1 MLSKVDQKLIQENE
15 QLKQQLEQFKSAVD
29 ELQLLNEIAIAAG
42 NSQSTD
48 QTLNTIVQK
57 ILRAVNTEQGSIMLL
72 TDDQN
77 DPFKT
82 FLRKE
87 DFSTLKPHYRIN
99 TSISGWVLKNEEPL
113 LIKNL
118 SKDNRFHSTEEERKD
133 IKSILCTPIWFEG
146 KIIGIMTM
154 VNKKDKTEFTESDQT
169 LLSIISIQTGQLIKN
184 SQLQQEYFQKTKEAE
199 LSRWESEKLKEL
211 DTIKTNFFTNLSHE
225 FRTPLTL
232 ILGPLEKLL
241 DGKTKGDPSSQ
252 YQLMHNH
259 ASRLLQLVNQ
269 LLDLSSLDAGK
280 MELEIG
286 EYDIVSFVKGIVSSF
301 RHFAEEKKIAINF
314 TSKNEKLEACFDRD
328 KLQKIISNLLSNAIK
343 FNKENGIV
351 NINLSEKRSK
361 GISYLQIDVE
371 DNGPGMSSEFQK
383 NIFDRFYKSQGL
395 STFEGTGIGLALVKE
410 LVELHYGEIDLKSTE
425 GKGTRFKITIPV
437 DEEFYEKKNIVINK
451 TIQAEDRV
459 RPAVK
464 ISEADDAKDEII
476 EEAPVILIVEDN
488 DDMRQ
493 FIKEN
498 VQTNYKVIEAVHGED
513 GLNKALE
520 NIPDLIIS
528 DVLMPKLNGY
538 EFCSKIKTDERTSHI
553 PVILLTLKAETNS
566 RIKGLETGADDY
578 LTKPFYSAE
587 LLTRIKNLIDQRKKL
602 REKFS
607 KEITLEPKDV
617 AVTSTD
623 EKFLTRVLE
632 IVEKN
637 VSNENFSA
645 EDFAENVGMSKTHLN
660 RKLNALTDVSA
671 NEFIRTYRLKKA
683 ARLLSGRSG
692 NISEIAYEV
701 GFSNP
706 SYFAESFKKHF
717 GYSPSEY
724 LQKQSSPTS
733 TIS

>member
-1 MLSKVDQKLIQENE
+1 MLSKADQKLIQENE
-15 QLKQQLEQFKSAVD
+15 ELKKQLEQFKSAVN

-57 ILRAVNTEQGSIMLL
+57 ILRAVNAEQGSIMLL

-118 SKDNRFHSTEEERKD
+118 AKDNRFHSTEEERKD
-133 IKSILCTPIWFEG
+133 IKSILCSPIWFEG

-154 VNKKDKTEFTESDQT
+154 VNKKDKTEFTDSDQT

-211 DTIKTNFFTNLSHE
+211 DMIKTNFFTNLSHE

-280 MELEIG
+280 MKLEIG
-286 EYDIVSFVKGIVSSF
+286 EYDIVSFVKGIASSF
-301 RHFAEEKKIAINF
+301 ESFAEEKNIKINF
-314 TSKNEKLEACFDRD
+314 TSKNEKLDACFDRD

-343 FNKENGIV
+343 FNKESGIV
-351 NINLSEKRSK
+351 NITLGDRRSK
-361 GISYLQIDVE
+361 GISYLQIEVE
-371 DNGPGMSSEFQK
+371 DNGPGMSSEVQK
-383 NIFDRFYKSQGL
+383 HIFDRFYKSQGL
-395 STFEGTGIGLALVKE
+395 STVEGTGIGLALVKE
-410 LVELHYGEIDLKSTE
+410 LVELHYGEIDLKSAE
-425 GKGTRFKITIPV
+425 GKGTRFRITIPV
-437 DEEFYEKKNIVINK
+437 DEEFYEKKNVVVSK
-451 TIQAEDRV
+451 SSLAEDRV
-459 RPAVK
+459 RQVMK
-464 ISEADDAKDEII
+464 ISKADDTKDEIN
-476 EEAPVILIVEDN
+476 EEAPVILIAEDN
-488 DDMRQ
+488 EDMRQ

-498 VQTNYKVIEAVHGED
+498 IQTTYKVAEAIDGED
-513 GLNKALE
+513 GISKALE
-520 NIPDLIIS
+520 TIPDLIIS

-538 EFCSKIKTDERTSHI
+538 EFCSRIKSDERTSHI
-553 PVILLTLKAETNS
+553 PVILLTSKAETNS
-566 RIKGLETGADDY
+566 RLMGLETGADDY
-578 LTKPFYSAE
+578 LTKPFNSSE
-587 LLTRIKNLIDQRKKL
+587 LLSRIKNLIDQRKKL

-607 KEITLEPKDV
+607 KEITLEPKDI

-623 EKFLTRVLE
+623 EKFLARVLE
-632 IVEKN
+632 VVEKN

-645 EDFAENVGMSKTHLN
+645 EDFAQNVGMSKTHLN
-660 RKLNALTDVSA
+660 RKLNALTDASA

-706 SYFAESFKKHF
+706 SYFAESFKKLF

-724 LQKQSSPTS
+724 LQKQNSPVS
-733 TIS
+733 

>member
-1 MLSKVDQKLIQENE
+1 MLSKADQKLFRENE
-15 QLKQQLEQFKSAVD
+15 ELKQKLEQYKSAVN
-29 ELQLLNEIAIAAG
+29 ELQLLNEIAIASG
-42 NSQSTD
+42 YSQNID
-48 QTLNTIVQK
+48 QTLNSIVQK
-57 ILRAVNTEQGSIMLL
+57 ILRAVNAEQGSIMLL
-72 TDDQN
+72 TEDEQ
-77 DPFKT
+77 DPFQT
-82 FLRKE
+82 FIRKE
-87 DFSTLKPHYRIN
+87 AYSTLQPHYHIN
-99 TSISGWVLKNEEPL
+99 TSISGWVLKNEESL

-118 SKDNRFHSTEEERKD
+118 SKDNRFNSTEEERKD

-146 KIIGIMTM
+146 KIIGVMTM

-241 DGKTKGDPSSQ
+241 EGKTKGDPSSQ

-269 LLDLSSLDAGK
+269 LLDLSSIDAGK
-280 MELEIG
+280 MKLEIG
-286 EYDIVSFVKGIVSSF
+286 KYDVVSFIKGIVSSF
-301 RHFAEEKKIAINF
+301 QNFAEEKKISINF
-314 TSKNEKLEACFDRD
+314 TSKSEKLDACFDRD

-351 NINLSEKRSK
+351 NIVLAEKKSK
-361 GISYLQIDVE
+361 GYSQLQIDVE
-371 DNGPGMSSEFQK
+371 DNGPGMNREFQK
-383 NIFDRFYKSQGL
+383 NIFNRFYKSQGL

-410 LVELHYGEIDLKSTE
+410 LVELHFGEVEVKSVE
-425 GKGTRFKITIPV
+425 DKGTKFKILIPV
-437 DEEFYEKKNIVINK
+437 DEEFYEKKNVAIQK
-451 TIQAEDRV
+451 TITTEARV
-459 RPAVK
+459 KPVEK
-464 ISEADDAKDEII
+464 TSEAEIIKDENS
-476 EEAPVILIVEDN
+476 EEAPMILIVEDN
-488 DDMRQ
+488 NDMRH

-498 VQTNYKVIEAVHGED
+498 IQTNYKVIEAIDGED

-520 NIPDLIIS
+520 NIPDLVIS

-538 EFCSKIKTDERTSHI
+538 ELCSKIKTEERTSHI
-553 PVILLTLKAETNS
+553 PVILLTSKAETNS
-566 RIKGLETGADDY
+566 RLKGLETGADDY
-578 LTKPFYSAE
+578 LTKPFNSAE
-587 LLTRIKNLIDQRKKL
+587 LLLRIKNLIDQRKKL

-607 KEITLEPKDV
+607 KEITLEPKDI
-617 AVTSTD
+617 TINSTD

-660 RKLNALTDVSA
+660 RKLNALTETSA

-683 ARLLSGRSG
+683 ARLLSGKSG

-724 LQKQSSPTS
+724 LQKQSTS
-733 TIS
+733 FS

>member
-1 MLSKVDQKLIQENE
+1 MLTKADQKLFQENE
-15 QLKQQLEQFKSAVD
+15 ELKQQLEQFKSAVD
-29 ELQLLNEIAIAAG
+29 ELQILNEIALAAG

-57 ILRAVNTEQGSIMLL
+57 ILRAVNAEQGSIMLM
-72 TDDQN
+72 TDNQN
-77 DPFKT
+77 DPFRT
-82 FLRKE
+82 FLHKE
-87 DFSTLKPHYRIN
+87 DFSTLKPHYRLN

-118 SKDNRFHSTEEERKD
+118 AKDSRFNSTQKEQKD
-133 IKSILCTPIWFEG
+133 IKSILCSPIWFEG

-154 VNKKDKTEFTESDQT
+154 VNKKDKTEFTEGDQT
-169 LLSIISIQTGQLIKN
+169 LLSIISIQAGQLIKN

-241 DGKTKGDPSSQ
+241 DGKAKGDPSSQ
-252 YQLMHNH
+252 YQLIHNH

-280 MELEIG
+280 MNLEIG
-286 EYDIVSFVKGIVSSF
+286 KYDIVGFVKGIASSF
-301 RHFAEEKKIAINF
+301 ESFAEEKNIKINF
-314 TSKNEKLEACFDRD
+314 TSKKEKLDACFDRD

-343 FNKENGIV
+343 FNKENGFV
-351 NINLSEKRSK
+351 NIRLSEKSIK
-361 GISYLQIDVE
+361 GISYVQIEVE
-371 DNGPGMSSEFQK
+371 DNGPGISSEFQK

-395 STFEGTGIGLALVKE
+395 STVEGTGIGLALVKE
-410 LVELHYGEIDLKSTE
+410 LVELHFGEIDLKSAE
-425 GKGTRFKITIPV
+425 GKGTRFKVTIPV
-437 DEEFYEKKNIVINK
+437 NEEFYEKKNFEVSK
-451 TIQAEDRV
+451 SFRSEDKV
-459 RPAVK
+459 RTFTEVK
-464 ISEADDAKDEII
+464 DNTSASDEII
-476 EEAPVILIVEDN
+476 EEAPLVLIVEDN

-493 FIKEN
+493 FIIEN
-498 VQTNYKVIEAVHGED
+498 IQTSYKVIEAVDGED
-513 GLNKALE
+513 GINKAVE
-520 NIPDLIIS
+520 DVPDLIIS

-553 PVILLTLKAETNS
+553 PVILLTSKAETNS
-566 RIKGLETGADDY
+566 RIMGLETGADDY
-578 LTKPFYSAE
+578 LSKPFNSTE
-587 LLTRIKNLIDQRKKL
+587 LLLRVKNLIDQRRKL
-602 REKFS
+602 REKFG
-607 KEITLEPKDV
+607 KEITLEPKDI

-660 RKLNALTDVSA
+660 RKLNALTDTSA
-671 NEFIRTYRLKKA
+671 NEFIRTFRLKKA

-706 SYFAESFKKHF
+706 SYFAESFKKLF

-724 LQKQSSPTS
+724 LQNQRTSS
-733 TIS
+733 IS

>member
-1 MLSKVDQKLIQENE
+1 MLSKADEKLIQENE
-15 QLKQQLEQFKSAVD
+15 QLKQQLEQFKSAVN

-42 NSQSTD
+42 NSASVD
-48 QTLNTIVQK
+48 QTLNTIVHK
-57 ILRAVNTEQGSIMLL
+57 ILRAVNAEQGSIMLL
-72 TDDQN
+72 TNDQN
-77 DPFKT
+77 DPFIT

-99 TSISGWVLKNEEPL
+99 TSISGWVLKNEESL
-113 LIKNL
+113 LIENL
-118 SKDNRFHSTEEERKD
+118 SKDKRFNSTEEERID

-146 KIIGIMTM
+146 KIIGILTM

-184 SQLQQEYFQKTKEAE
+184 SQLQQEYFLKTKEAE

-241 DGKTKGDPSSQ
+241 DSKTSGDPSSQ
-252 YQLMHNH
+252 YQLMYNH

-280 MELEIG
+280 MKLEISR
-286 EYDIVSFVKGIVSSF
+286 YDVVSFIKGIASSF
-301 RHFAEEKKIAINF
+301 QHFAEEKKISVNLN
-314 TSKNEKLEACFDRD
+314 SKNEKLEACFDRD

-343 FNKENGIV
+343 FNKENRFV
-351 NINLSEKRSK
+351 NIILAEKKSK
-361 GISYLQIDVE
+361 GYSYIQIEVE
-371 DNGPGMSSEFQK
+371 DNGLGMSSEFQK
-383 NIFDRFYKSQGL
+383 NIFNRFYKSQGL

-410 LVELHYGEIDLKSTE
+410 LVELHYGEIDLKSVE

-437 DEEFYEKKNIVINK
+437 DEAFYENKNVGIKKI
-451 TIQAEDRV
+451 IQTEDRV
-459 RPAVK
+459 GPVVK
-464 ISEADDAKDEII
+464 ISETEDVKDEIS
-476 EEAPVILIVEDN
+476 EEAPLILIVEDN
-488 DDMRQ
+488 NDMRQ

-498 VQTNYKVIEAVHGED
+498 IQINYKVIESSDGEV
-513 GLNKALE
+513 GLNTALE

-538 EFCSKIKTDERTSHI
+538 ELCEKVKRDERTSHI
-553 PVILLTLKAETNS
+553 PVILLTSKAETNS
-566 RIKGLETGADDY
+566 RLKGLETGADDY
-578 LTKPFYSAE
+578 LTKPFYSTE
-587 LLTRIKNLIDQRKKL
+587 LLLRIKNLIDQRKKL

-607 KEITLEPKDV
+607 REITLEPKDI

-623 EKFLTRVLE
+623 EKFLIRVLE

-637 VSNENFSA
+637 VGNEKFSA
-645 EDFAENVGMSKTHLN
+645 EDFAESVGMSKTHLN
-660 RKLNALTDVSA
+660 RKLNALTDASA
-671 NEFIRTYRLKKA
+671 NEFIRTIRLKKA

-706 SYFAESFKKHF
+706 SYFAESFKKLF

-724 LQKQSSPTS
+724 LQKQITPP

>member
-1 MLSKVDQKLIQENE
+1 MLSKADQKLIQENE
-15 QLKQQLEQFKSAVD
+15 ELKQKLEQYKSAVN
-29 ELQLLNEIAIAAG
+29 ELQLLNEIAIASG
-42 NSQSTD
+42 YSQNID
-48 QTLNTIVQK
+48 QTLNTMVQK
-57 ILRAVNTEQGSIMLL
+57 ILRAVNAEQGSIMLL
-72 TDDQN
+72 TDDEQ
-77 DPFKT
+77 DPFRT

-87 DFSTLKPHYRIN
+87 DFSTLKPQYRIN
-99 TSISGWVLKNEEPL
+99 ASISGWVLKNEESL

-118 SKDNRFHSTEEERKD
+118 PKDNRFNSTEEERKD

-146 KIIGIMTM
+146 KIIGVMTM
-154 VNKKDKTEFTESDQT
+154 VNKKDKTEFIENDQT
-169 LLSIISIQTGQLIKN
+169 LLSIISIQAGQLIKN

-241 DGKTKGDPSSQ
+241 EGNSKSDPSSQ
-252 YQLMHNH
+252 YQLMYNH

-269 LLDLSSLDAGK
+269 LLDLSSLDADK
-280 MELEIG
+280 MKLEIG
-286 EYDIVSFVKGIVSSF
+286 KYDAVSFTKGIISSF
-301 RHFAEEKKIAINF
+301 QHFAEEKKISVNF
-314 TSKNEKLEACFDRD
+314 TSKYERLEACFDRD

-343 FNKENGIV
+343 FNKENGSV
-351 NINLSEKRSK
+351 NILLSENMRK
-361 GISYLQIDVE
+361 GISYLQIEVE
-371 DNGPGMSSEFQK
+371 DNGPGMDSEVQK
-383 NIFDRFYKSQGL
+383 HIFNRFYKSQGL
-395 STFEGTGIGLALVKE
+395 SAVEGTGIGLALVKE
-410 LVELHYGEIDLKSTE
+410 LIELHFGEIEVKSAE
-425 GKGTRFKITIPV
+425 GKGTKFRIIIPI
-437 DEEFYEKKNIVINK
+437 DEEFYERKNIEIGKVILAEKKFSRSFDKNK
-451 TIQAEDRV
+451 DE
-459 RPAVK
+459 
-464 ISEADDAKDEII
+464 EII
-476 EEAPVILIVEDN
+476 EQTSDELPVILIVEDN
-488 DDMRQ
+488 NDMRQ

-498 VQTNYKVIEAVHGED
+498 IQINYKVIESADGED
-513 GLNKALE
+513 GLKKALE

-538 EFCSKIKTDERTSHI
+538 EFCTKVKTDERTSHI
-553 PVILLTLKAETNS
+553 PVILLTSKAETNS
-566 RIKGLETGADDY
+566 RIKGLETGVDDY
-578 LTKPFYSAE
+578 LTKPFNSAE
-587 LLTRIKNLIDQRKKL
+587 LLLRIKNLIDQRKKF

-607 KEITLEPKDV
+607 REITLEPKDF

-645 EDFAENVGMSKTHLN
+645 EDFADSVGMSKTHLN
-660 RKLNALTDVSA
+660 RKLNALTETSA

-706 SYFAESFKKHF
+706 SYFAESFKKLF

-724 LQKQSSPTS
+724 LQNQRTSS
-733 TIS
+733 IS

>member
-1 MLSKVDQKLIQENE
+1 MASKVEQKLIQENE
-15 QLKQQLEQFKSAVD
+15 ELKQQLEQYKSAVN

-42 NSQSTD
+42 NSQNTD

-57 ILRAVNTEQGSIMLL
+57 ILRAIGAEQGSIMLL
-72 TDDQN
+72 TDAQN

-99 TSISGWVLKNEEPL
+99 TSISGWVLKNEESL

-118 SKDNRFHSTEEERKD
+118 AKDERFYSTDEEKKD

-146 KIIGIMTM
+146 KIIGVMTM
-154 VNKKDKTEFTESDQT
+154 VNKKDKTEFTENDLS
-169 LLSIISIQTGQLIKN
+169 LVSILSIQVGQLIKN
-184 SQLQQEYFQKTKEAE
+184 AQLQQEYFQKTKEAE
-199 LSRWESEKLKEL
+199 LSRWESDKLKEL

-241 DGKTKGDPSSQ
+241 EGKSKSDPSSQ
-252 YQLMHNH
+252 YQLMYNH

-280 MELEIG
+280 MKLEITESDVIG
-286 EYDIVSFVKGIVSSF
+286 FVKGIVSSF
-301 RHFAEEKKIAINF
+301 ESYAEEKSIQLNF
-314 TSKNEKLEACFDRD
+314 TSPKEKSECYFDQD
-328 KLQKIISNLLSNAIK
+328 KLQKVLSNLLSNAIK
-343 FNKENGIV
+343 FNKENGFV
-351 NINLSEKRSK
+351 NITLGEKRSR
-361 GISYLQIDVE
+361 GISYLQIEVE

-395 STFEGTGIGLALVKE
+395 STVEGTGIGLALVKE
-410 LVELHYGEIDLKSTE
+410 LVELHFGEIDLKSVE

-437 DEEFYEKKNIVINK
+437 DEEFYEKKNVEVKRAIQSEDKARIFAEVKDK
-451 TIQAEDRV
+451 T
-459 RPAVK
+459 
-464 ISEADDAKDEII
+464 SGSGEII
-476 EEAPVILIVEDN
+476 EGAPVILIVEDN

-498 VQTNYKVIEAVHGED
+498 IQTDYKVIEAVNGED
-513 GLNKALE
+513 GFKNAQE

-528 DVLMPKLNGY
+528 DVLMPKMNGY
-538 EFCSKIKTDERTSHI
+538 ELCEKIKTDERTSHI
-553 PVILLTLKAETNS
+553 PVILLTSKAETNG
-566 RIKGLETGADDY
+566 RMKGLETGADDY
-578 LTKPFYSAE
+578 LTKPFNNAE
-587 LLTRIKNLIDQRKKL
+587 LLLRIKNLTDQRKKL
-602 REKFS
+602 KEKFS
-607 KEITLEPKDV
+607 KEITLEPKNIV
-617 AVTSTD
+617 VTSTD

-660 RKLNALTDVSA
+660 RKLNALTDTSA

-683 ARLLSGRSG
+683 AQLLLGRSG

-706 SYFAESFKKHF
+706 SYFAESFKKLF

-724 LQKQSSPTS
+724 LQKQSSPFS
-733 TIS
+733 

>member
-1 MLSKVDQKLIQENE
+1 MLSKADEKLIQENE
-15 QLKQQLEQFKSAVD
+15 ELKKRLEQFKSAVD

-48 QTLNTIVQK
+48 QTLNTIVHK
-57 ILRAVNTEQGSIMLL
+57 ILRAVNAEQGSIMLL
-72 TDDQN
+72 TDDQK

-82 FLRKE
+82 FLHKE
-87 DFSTLKPHYRIN
+87 DLSTLKPHYRIN

-118 SKDNRFHSTEEERKD
+118 SKDSRFHSTEEEQKD
-133 IKSILCTPIWFEG
+133 IKSILCSPIWFEG

-154 VNKKDKTEFTESDQT
+154 INKKDKTEFTENDQT
-169 LLSIISIQTGQLIKN
+169 LLSIISIQAGQLIKN

-211 DTIKTNFFTNLSHE
+211 DTVKTNFFTNLSHE

-280 MELEIG
+280 MKLEIG
-286 EYDIVSFVKGIVSSF
+286 EYDIVSFVKGIAGSF
-301 RHFAEEKKIAINF
+301 ESFAEGKKISINF
-314 TSKNEKLEACFDRD
+314 ISKNEKLDACFDRD
-328 KLQKIISNLLSNAIK
+328 KLQKIISNLVSNAIK
-343 FNKENGIV
+343 FNKENGFV
-351 NINLSEKRSK
+351 NITLSEKRSK
-361 GISYLQIDVE
+361 GISYLQIEVE
-371 DNGPGMSSEFQK
+371 DNGMGMSSEFQK
-383 NIFDRFYKSQGL
+383 NIFDRFYKSQGI
-395 STFEGTGIGLALVKE
+395 STVEGTGIGLALVKE
-410 LVELHYGEIDLKSTE
+410 LVELHYGEIDLKSAE

-437 DEEFYEKKNIVINK
+437 DEEFYEKKNALVSK
-451 TIQAEDRV
+451 SSRAEDRV
-459 RPAVK
+459 RQVVK
-464 ISEADDAKDEII
+464 ISEAEDVKDEII
-476 EEAPVILIVEDN
+476 EEAPLVLIVEDN

-498 VQTNYKVIEAVHGED
+498 IQMNYKVVEAVDGED
-513 GLNKALE
+513 GISKALE

-553 PVILLTLKAETNS
+553 PVILLTSKAETSS
-566 RIKGLETGADDY
+566 RIMGLETGADDY

-587 LLTRIKNLIDQRKKL
+587 LILRIRNLIEQRKKL

-607 KEITLEPKDV
+607 KEITLEPKDI

-632 IVEKN
+632 IIEKN

-645 EDFAENVGMSKTHLN
+645 EDFAESVGMSKTHLN
-660 RKLNALTDVSA
+660 RKLNALTDTSA

-706 SYFAESFKKHF
+706 SYFAESFKKLF

-724 LQKQSSPTS
+724 LQK
-733 TIS
+733 

>member
-1 MLSKVDQKLIQENE
+1 MLSKADQKLIQGNE
-15 QLKQQLEQFKSAVD
+15 ELKQKLEQYKSAVN
-29 ELQLLNEIAIAAG
+29 ELQLLNEIAIASG
-42 NSQSTD
+42 YSQNID
-48 QTLNTIVQK
+48 QTLNSIVQK
-57 ILRAVNTEQGSIMLL
+57 ILRAVNAEQGSIMLL
-72 TDDQN
+72 TEDEQ
-77 DPFKT
+77 DPFQT
-82 FLRKE
+82 FIRKE
-87 DFSTLKPHYRIN
+87 AYSTLQPHYHIN
-99 TSISGWVLKNEEPL
+99 TSISGWVLKNEESL

-118 SKDNRFHSTEEERKD
+118 SKDNRFNSTEEERKD
-133 IKSILCTPIWFEG
+133 IISILCTPIWFEG
-146 KIIGIMTM
+146 KIIGVMTM

-199 LSRWESEKLKEL
+199 LSRWESERLKEL

-241 DGKTKGDPSSQ
+241 ERKSKSDPSSQ

-269 LLDLSSLDAGK
+269 LLDLSSIDAGK
-280 MELEIG
+280 MKLEIG
-286 EYDIVSFVKGIVSSF
+286 KYDVVNFIKGIVGSF
-301 RHFAEEKKIAINF
+301 QNFAEEKKISINF
-314 TSKNEKLEACFDRD
+314 TSKSEKLDACFDRD

-351 NINLSEKRSK
+351 NIILAEKKSK
-361 GISYLQIDVE
+361 GYSQLQIDVE
-371 DNGPGMSSEFQK
+371 DNGPGMNREFQK
-383 NIFDRFYKSQGL
+383 NIFNRFYKSQGL

-410 LVELHYGEIDLKSTE
+410 LVELHFGEVEVKSVE
-425 GKGTRFKITIPV
+425 DKGTKFKILIPV
-437 DEEFYEKKNIVINK
+437 DEEFYEKKNVAIQK
-451 TIQAEDRV
+451 TITTEARV
-459 RPAVK
+459 KPVEK
-464 ISEADDAKDEII
+464 TSEAEIIKDENS
-476 EEAPVILIVEDN
+476 EEAPMILIVEDN
-488 DDMRQ
+488 NDMRH

-498 VQTNYKVIEAVHGED
+498 IQTNYKVIEAIDGED

-538 EFCSKIKTDERTSHI
+538 ELCSKIKTEERTSHI
-553 PVILLTLKAETNS
+553 PVILLTSKAETNN
-566 RIKGLETGADDY
+566 RLKGLETGADDY
-578 LTKPFYSAE
+578 LTKPFNSAE
-587 LLTRIKNLIDQRKKL
+587 LLHRIKNLIDQRKKL

-607 KEITLEPKDV
+607 KEITLEPKDI
-617 AVTSTD
+617 TINPTD

-645 EDFAENVGMSKTHLN
+645 EDFAENIGMSKTHLN
-660 RKLNALTDVSA
+660 RKLNALTDTSA
-671 NEFIRTYRLKKA
+671 NEFIRNYRLKKA
-683 ARLLSGRSG
+683 ARLLSGKSG

-706 SYFAESFKKHF
+706 SYFAESFKKLF

-724 LQKQSSPTS
+724 LQSKQLLM
-733 TIS
+733 